1 MGPGQLYEPTQPKFV
16 KISSPVLAS
25 TSLAPAHVSASPL
38 VSFMPAASCF
48 SHFLLNQLS
57 TSKPLIHRFCFA
69 CGLSCPPLDFVT
81 PSIWIP
87 LIFFFFFS
95 ISQFK
100 VWGKSP
106 ALLIFLSK
114 LCLKSL
120 ALGQELIQRPG
131 RPTNRGCWRWPQVC
145 QAQSLLPSPRR
156 AYTTII
162 LYSCSWAAASHFRLW
177 IKELYMSSMPRW
189 NTG

>member
-1 MGPGQLYEPTQPKFV
+1 M

-95 ISQFK
+95 VFLNSKFEERVQPCSSFYL
-100 VWGKSP
+100 SC
-106 ALLIFLSK
+106 ALNHWPWVRNSFRGQDVPQTVAADGGRKFVRHS
-114 LCLKSL
+114 LCCLV
-120 ALGQELIQRPG
+120 QDV
-131 RPTNRGCWRWPQVC
+131 PT
-145 QAQSLLPSPRR
+145 LPSY
-156 AYTTII
+156 YTLVPGLQPVISD
-162 LYSCSWAAASHFRLW
+162 Y
-177 IKELYMSSMPRW
+177 ELKNYI
-189 NTG
+189 